1 MTKSL
6 CWVFQRNRGYTHMG
20 FEPSTLPFHRFWW
33 QITICH
39 CFVKHIVGQLDVAMT
54 HSPSQNSDSN
64 MNQVSTWMLPCVWT
78 YTPIASQSIHGTG
91 MFTPWTFDFYSECR
105 KIYQSHGCV
114 YVSSEA
120 NKQLLFHCFLWF
132 VPNAAPL
139 SIHFIRNELRIIT
152 CNQHKKKKKT

>member
-6 CWVFQRNRGYTHMG
+6 CWVFQRNRVT
-20 FEPSTLPFHRFWW
+20 PIWDSNRVPFPF
-33 QITICH
+33 IDFGDKSLFAI
-39 CFVKHIVGQLDVAMT
+39 VLLNEHIVGQLDVAMT

-105 KIYQSHGCV
+105 KIYQSHGWV

-152 CNQHKKKKKT
+152 CNQHKKKT